1 MRKLIIAA
9 SVLALAAP
17 AAAQPYPDPRDEEIA
32 RSLPHPGEVETIGR
46 TMEDV
51 TDAILDVDVGP
62 VVDAIDR
69 SRGYPPRRYRDRT
82 LGDIASRD
90 DPYARERIREQIG
103 VATVGAGA
111 AVREMAILTPILRRS
126 LEDAARRMEDAMRGR
141 RYDRRDGDYDRDY
154 DRGYD
159 PEYDRDEDYPR

>member
-9 SVLALAAP
+9 SVVALAAP
-17 AAAQPYPDPRDEEIA
+17 ALAAAQPYPDPRDEEIERA
-32 RSLPHPGEVETIGR
+32 LPRDGEIEHVGR

-90 DPYARERIREQIG
+90 DPYARERIRDDI
-103 VATVGAGA
+103 AAASADMTVMVERLARLA
-111 AVREMAILTPILRRS
+111 PVLRRS
-126 LEDAARRMEDAMRGR
+126 VEDLERSMEDALGQPDG
-141 RYDRRDGDYDRDY
+141 YSRD
-154 DRGYD
+154 
-159 PEYDRDEDYPR
+159 